1 MAQDISG
8 FGLVV
13 TVRASRTFPIG
24 LPVTDFADDA
34 DPLNIPDVTLAE
46 SSMGLNG
53 DLVTFSK
60 ASPIEIELAVIPNSD
75 SDIGLSALV
84 EANRVAKGKASA
96 RDVITLI
103 GVYPDGAVKRYT
115 NGRIMSG
122 PVGNSVQSAG
132 RIKSKVYKFAFE
144 NKGGI

>member
-13 TVRASRTFPIG
+13 TVTASNTFPIG
-24 LPVTDFADDA
+24 LPVSDFADDA
-34 DPLNIPDVTLAE
+34 DPLNIPDLTLAE
-46 SSMGLNG
+46 SAMGLNG

-60 ASPIEIELAVIPNSD
+60 ASPIEIELAVIPNSA
-75 SDIGLSALV
+75 SDVGLGILV
-84 EANRVAKGKASA
+84 EANRVAKGKSSA

-103 GVYPDGAVKRYT
+103 GVYPDGTVKRFT
-115 NGRIMSG
+115 KGRIISG

-132 RIKSKVYKFAFE
+132 RFKSKVYKFAFE
-144 NKGGI
+144 NKGGA